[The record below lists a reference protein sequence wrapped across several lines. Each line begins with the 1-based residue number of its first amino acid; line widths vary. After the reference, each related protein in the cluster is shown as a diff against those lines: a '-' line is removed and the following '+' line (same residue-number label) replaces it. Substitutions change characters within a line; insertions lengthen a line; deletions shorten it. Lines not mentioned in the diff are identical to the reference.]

1 MEKWVKELKNDLSKK
16 VADVEV
22 VRHDLDKVR
31 NSLKRQD
38 NKVHSFTS
46 HIISLKTKWDDLI
59 FVKASLEQR
68 KSALSSEK
76 AKMEVAIEKLGSE
89 SFWNGVLHVEHF
101 CGVQVD
107 NNLLDPI
114 CVVGE
119 NGLVAPK
126 GSLDALVPS
135 GEPCQTSTHGELG
148 DKPGSFPYVSKD
160 DNHSLAK
167 DVDFIMTD
175 SG

>member
-1 MEKWVKELKNDLSKK
+1 LLSYPFILKLVPLSSSILYSNQVDESAYNDRMSAMEKWVKELKNDLSKK

-101 CGVQVD
+101 CGV
-107 NNLLDPI
+107 
-114 CVVGE
+114 
-119 NGLVAPK
+119 
-126 GSLDALVPS
+126 
-135 GEPCQTSTHGELG
+135 
-148 DKPGSFPYVSKD
+148 
-160 DNHSLAK
+160 
-167 DVDFIMTD
+167 
-175 SG
+175 

>member
-1 MEKWVKELKNDLSKK
+1 LLSYPFILKLVPLSSSILYSNQVDESASNDRMSAMEKWVKELKNDLSKK

-101 CGVQVD
+101 CGV
-107 NNLLDPI
+107 
-114 CVVGE
+114 
-119 NGLVAPK
+119 
-126 GSLDALVPS
+126 
-135 GEPCQTSTHGELG
+135 
-148 DKPGSFPYVSKD
+148 
-160 DNHSLAK
+160 
-167 DVDFIMTD
+167 
-175 SG
+175 